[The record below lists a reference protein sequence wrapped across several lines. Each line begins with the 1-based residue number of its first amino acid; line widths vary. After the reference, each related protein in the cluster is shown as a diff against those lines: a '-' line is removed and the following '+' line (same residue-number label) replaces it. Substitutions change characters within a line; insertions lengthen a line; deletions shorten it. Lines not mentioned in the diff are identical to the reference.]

1 MKNAAILTWSNTP
14 TVDHLSHDLSPQT
27 ANGRRCP
34 QPEPQLDET
43 IDQLIEA
50 LESMQ
55 RACASIL
62 LELSEFQS
70 ELELVQQLQL
80 KNRTLAQ
87 PNQGSDR
94 GK

>member
-1 MKNAAILTWSNTP
+1 MTC
-14 TVDHLSHDLSPQT
+14 HLKRQT
-27 ANGRRCP
+27 ARRCP

-43 IDQLIEA
+43 IDQLIES

-55 RACASIL
+55 IAWASIL
-62 LELSEFQS
+62 LELREFQS
-70 ELELVQQLQL
+70 ALELAQQLQL